1 MTAVVGQVADLTPRV
16 VSAVIDRR
24 YTYTCRPDR
33 WSGSPVNARAY
44 KSGILRGSAFAS
56 ARNGKPFRHSG
67 RPVRRVSRNVAALE
81 QSDNVADRG
90 HAFATLKRGYTRR
103 AVIGPE
109 SEMRPPG
116 RSAKIWLHC
125 ARGVFGFAETTA
137 LAPVN
142 PNMGAVAPFFARL
155 SFLLTCLKPIA
166 R

>member
-1 MTAVVGQVADLTPRV
+1 MTAVVGQVADLAPR
-16 VSAVIDRR
+16 VIDRR

-90 HAFATLKRGYTRR
+90 HAFAVLKRGYTPTAGTLSRCSSAATPVGQSSGRKVRCAHPAGPPKFGCTAR
-103 AVIGPE
+103 AA
-109 SEMRPPG
+109 S
-116 RSAKIWLHC
+116 LD
-125 ARGVFGFAETTA
+125 
-137 LAPVN
+137 L
-142 PNMGAVAPFFARL
+142 
-155 SFLLTCLKPIA
+155 LKPP
-166 R
+166 RSLP